1 MKRSSFVMLPVSALS
16 FRGFSWLW
24 ENFGAFGD
32 GAALSWCDSDSVSS
46 WMSSALVVTLVSS
59 GSSFLFIFD
68 F

>member
-1 MKRSSFVMLPVSALS
+1 
-16 FRGFSWLW
+16 
-24 ENFGAFGD
+24 
-32 GAALSWCDSDSVSS
+32 VSS